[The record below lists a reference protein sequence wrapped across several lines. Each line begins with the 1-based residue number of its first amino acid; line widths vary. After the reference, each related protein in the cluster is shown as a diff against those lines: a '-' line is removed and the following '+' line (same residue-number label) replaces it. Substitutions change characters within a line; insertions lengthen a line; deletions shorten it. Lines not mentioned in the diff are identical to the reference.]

1 MGFRKGQGGRP
12 KGAKNKTTVAAKE
25 AIASAF
31 DELGGVK
38 RLIAWVKADP
48 LNERV
53 FYGQVYPKLLPL
65 QVGDENG
72 GPVKL
77 LVEWQQSQNES

>member
-1 MGFRKGQGGRP
+1 MPFKKGQGGRP
-12 KGAKNKTTVAAKE
+12 QGAKNKTTVAAKE
-25 AIASAF
+25 AIATAF

-48 LNERV
+48 ANERV

-65 QVGDENG
+65 QMDSDGKAGAFVIT
-72 GPVKL
+72 
-77 LVEWQQSQNES
+77 WQSSSES